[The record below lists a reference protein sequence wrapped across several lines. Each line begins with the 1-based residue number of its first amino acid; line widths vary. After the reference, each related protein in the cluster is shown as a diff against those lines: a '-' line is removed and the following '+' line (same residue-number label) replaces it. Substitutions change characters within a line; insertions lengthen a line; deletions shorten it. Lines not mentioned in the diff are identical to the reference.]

1 MTELVAASEAQGALE
16 QSRAEAA
23 EGREAGT
30 LQRARAAEEVLAA
43 NHEDPLAAQAE
54 AMVA

>member
-30 LQRARAAEEVLAA
+30 LQRARAAEKVLAA
-43 NHEDPLAAQAE
+43 TRE
-54 AMVA
+54 AGG